1 MSFFTKITAKRV
13 MTCVWTLSLG
23 LALIFYS
30 SSVCSEKCEFDWQ
43 CSGSKECCTT
53 LGICMTI
60 GGRCVVSCKKDSD
73 CPDGK
78 HCYVDLGICTDPPIT
93 LPDLNIQTIPD
104 LEPITVGPEW
114 DDSCAVNSDCEGD
127 AVCEVGNC
135 VTIVVDTEQS
145 SSDSSMSNLAIW
157 LIVAAAFL
165 KIVFWLCYIN
175 RRRERLRQ
183 RLLMTTIIPPPTGEA
198 TTTHTSHDE
207 TQPGSAYDIIVIEVE
222 QVSPSAPPDAPPP
235 YSALEFERQGNDK
248 DGQGHV
254 KMQSESAV
262 PNSAAWVVFGAED
275 VSTKE
280 HPPPSYV
287 EEP

>member
-1 MSFFTKITAKRV
+1 MA
-13 MTCVWTLSLG
+13 
-23 LALIFYS
+23 
-30 SSVCSEKCEFDWQ
+30 
-43 CSGSKECCTT
+43 
-53 LGICMTI
+53 I
-60 GGRCVVSCKKDSD
+60 GDPCGVSCKKDSD

-93 LPDLNIQTIPD
+93 LPDLNIPTIPD
-104 LEPITVGPEW
+104 LEPITVVFEW
-114 DDSCAVNSDCEGD
+114 DYSCAVNSDCEGD
-127 AVCEVGNC
+127 AVCEGWNC
-135 VTIVVDTEQS
+135 VQS
-145 SSDSSMSNLAIW
+145 SSDSSTSNLAPW
-157 LIVAAAFL
+157 LVIAAVFL

-207 TQPGSAYDIIVIEVE
+207 TQPGSAYDIILIEVE
-222 QVSPSAPPDAPPP
+222 QVSPSAPPDAPPL
-235 YSALEFERQGNDK
+235 YSALKFERQGNDK
-248 DGQGHV
+248 DEQGHV
-254 KMQSESAV
+254 QSESAV
-262 PNSAAWVVFGAED
+262 PNSAAWVVFGAEA